1 MSKPIRVG
9 LIRCDSHALWFGPL
23 MMKHDPLLFQRPMDP
38 DVPNHYF
45 WQTGMNHRY
54 FYAQAALPKAMTAPF
69 IEGFE
74 IVKLWDEHRDAA
86 EMAARIFLDHPKV
99 CDTFE
104 EVSDDVDLIFL
115 ADANYD
121 GSDHLKLATP
131 GLKKGVATFV
141 DKPLS
146 NSVADAWRILALAK
160 EHGAPVFSLSIL
172 RADPMVAALKR
183 RLAEIAP
190 LNLLTL
196 SGCGAVPAGLVHGI
210 STVQHLCGPGIRTV
224 RTLTAPKQTI
234 IHLDYSERA
243 GRDGCP
249 LHGAVIHCNA
259 GNRNGSPMSISLLG
273 KPNDIH
279 LRHPGNPIYPLGA
292 AEILKMI
299 LQMVKTRSVPADLL
313 TEALESV
320 AVVEAARQ
328 SIQTGHAVDVG
339 KYLA

>member
-9 LIRCDSHALWFGPL
+9 LIRCDSHGLWFGPL

-38 DVPNHYF
+38 DAPIRYF
-45 WQTGMNHRY
+45 WQTGMNHRH
-54 FYAQAALPKAMTAPF
+54 FYAQAALPKTMTAPF
-69 IEGFE
+69 IEGFD
-74 IVKLWDEHRDAA
+74 IVKLWDEHRDVA
-86 EMAARIFLDHPKV
+86 ELAARIFLGRPKV

-104 EVSDDVDLIFL
+104 EVSDEVDLVFV

-121 GSDHLKLATP
+121 GSDHLQLATP
-131 GLKKGVATFV
+131 GLRKGVATFV

-146 NSVADAWRILALAK
+146 NNIVNARKILEMGK
-160 EHGAPVFSLSIL
+160 EYGAPVFSLSIL
-172 RADPMVAALKR
+172 RADPMVAALKH
-183 RLAEIAP
+183 RLEELAP

-196 SGCGAVPAGLVHGI
+196 SGCGTVPAGLIHSI

-224 RTLTAPKQTI
+224 QTLVAPKQTI
-234 IHLDYSERA
+234 IHLEYGERA

-249 LHGAVIHCNA
+249 LHGAAIHCNA

-279 LRHPGNPIYPLGA
+279 LRHPGDPIYPFGA

-299 LQMVKTRSVPADLL
+299 LQMMKTRSVPANLMA
-313 TEALESV
+313 EVIESV
-320 AVVEAARQ
+320 ALVQAVHR
-328 SIQTGHAVDVG
+328 SIQTGRTIDVG
-339 KYLA
+339 AYLA